1 MTHSFPTRRSAD
13 LAEFFVNVNNV
24 YTSSFTTDPSN
35 VSSAAQG
42 AYSLLGANNGVE
54 LEDGKYSIPMGGK
67 NLIDVAYVNGKS
79 INDSQYFGQNRTV
92 FAEFQVKLNRKSTRV
107 NLST

>member
-42 AYSLLGANNGVE
+42 AYSLLGANIGVE
-54 LEDGKYSIPMGGK
+54 LEDGKYRISIGGK
-67 NLIDVAYVNGKS
+67 NLTDAAYFNGTS
-79 INDSQYFGQNRTV
+79 LNVSQYFGQPRTV
-92 FAEFQVKLNRKSTRV
+92 FAEFQEIGRASGRERGGQ
-107 NLST
+107 